1 VIADDLAI
9 LRICSGSNQPKQ
21 NDKKYSH
28 VRPHLEIRALLL
40 MIVLAARCVSGSQ
53 DCEAPAAGLSS
64 ARRPCSIAR
73 ISLSN
78 CCIDGLTSNQPFDRS

>member
-1 VIADDLAI
+1 VVADDLAI

-28 VRPHLEIRALLL
+28 IRPHLEIRALLL

-53 DCEAPAAGLSS
+53 DCEAPAAGLSQ
-64 ARRPCSIAR
+64 R
-73 ISLSN
+73 IQHGPLQQASGRVPVTTSL
-78 CCIDGLTSNQPFDRS
+78 